1 MYKLVTHEG
10 ALYGVLNT
18 TAYTFYKRSNIQIT
32 PLLDPA
38 TKLKPFIWNIPKPNI
53 LVLYKFL
60 NAAVEVY
67 KKNKTELAV
76 FVLYDTIN
84 KDYVL
89 HYPVQ
94 TVSGGGCK
102 FDYADTLPNTIMV
115 LDMHSHHTM
124 GAFYSGT
131 DDEDDKKISQL
142 VPHLSIVVGKINSFN
157 FTDLKEN
164 VKIRMSFNGEFENL
178 TIEDIFDET
187 PLMFQSWNKLI
198 KEQPTA
204 VSTNYRSWGAEY
216 GLNLD
221 DGSEAAIRCDNRRI
235 FAKDPDDL
243 YDKIKQKQYPE
254 DGYDARRKEQALKEK
269 KAIEDV
275 KKQRQVLDDGIKT
288 VKR

>member
-10 ALYGVLNT
+10 ALYGVLKT

-38 TKLKPFIWNIPKPNI
+38 IKLKSFVWNIPRPNI

-76 FVLYDTIN
+76 FVLYDTVN
-84 KDYVL
+84 KEYVL

-94 TVSGGGCK
+94 TVSSGGCK
-102 FDYADTLPNTIMV
+102 FEYSDTLPNTIMV

-131 DDEDDKKISQL
+131 DDDDDKKISQL

-157 FTDLKEN
+157 FTDLKDN

-178 TIEDIFDET
+178 TIEDIFDDA
-187 PLMFQSWNKLI
+187 PLMFQSWDKLI
-198 KEQPTA
+198 KEQPAA
-204 VSTNYRSWGAEY
+204 VVSNYHKSWGAEY

-221 DGSEAAIRCDNRRI
+221 DGSESAQRCDNRI
-235 FAKDPDDL
+235 VANDPEDL
-243 YDKIKQKQYPE
+243 YNKIKQKQYPE
-254 DGYDARRKEQALKEK
+254 DAYNVRHKEQALKEK

-275 KKQRQVLDDGIKT
+275 KKRQGLNDGVKT